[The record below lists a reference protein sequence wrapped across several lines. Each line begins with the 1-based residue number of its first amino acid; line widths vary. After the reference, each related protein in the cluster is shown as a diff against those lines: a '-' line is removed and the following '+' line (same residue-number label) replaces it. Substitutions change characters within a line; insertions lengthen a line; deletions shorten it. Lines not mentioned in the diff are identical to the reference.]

1 MDNNTLLT
9 ELAAEIRALRR
20 DALQIQPILSEP
32 DVRAVNAGIS
42 QLAELLSRS
51 CSASRKPGSDDYR
64 VIRDRN

>member
-20 DALQIQPILSEP
+20 DALQIQPTLSEP

-51 CSASRKPGSDDYR
+51 CSASR
-64 VIRDRN
+64 